1 MIISIFYIVLIF
13 NVVKKKLNNFL
24 KDLIKKKKEKLIMI
38 FLSKN
43 WVLKYRILI
52 IIMLYIIIYYEYFLF
67 SKKPGKLKIKKV
79 VGSNPL
85 TAIYTYYVSL

>member
-52 IIMLYIIIYYEYFLF
+52 IIMLNIIIYYEYFLF
-67 SKKPGKLKIKKV
+67 IYINTKINLILINKE
-79 VGSNPL
+79 
-85 TAIYTYYVSL
+85 T